1 MRKKLPVLLLSLVLC
16 VSLLPIGA
24 MAYVTEYGVF
34 VGNTQ
39 VTSDNAAD
47 VLGNGNVSYDAGSNT
62 LKLNGAVVGS
72 IIFNEVSKMCI
83 RDRGMTSGMHTKP
96 MGMSR
101 LST

>member
-24 MAYVTEYGVF
+24 MAAIEYGVF

-47 VLGNGNVSYDAGSNT
+47 VLGNGTVSYD
-62 LKLNGAVVGS
+62 
-72 IIFNEVSKMCI
+72 
-83 RDRGMTSGMHTKP
+83 
-96 MGMSR
+96 
-101 LST
+101 